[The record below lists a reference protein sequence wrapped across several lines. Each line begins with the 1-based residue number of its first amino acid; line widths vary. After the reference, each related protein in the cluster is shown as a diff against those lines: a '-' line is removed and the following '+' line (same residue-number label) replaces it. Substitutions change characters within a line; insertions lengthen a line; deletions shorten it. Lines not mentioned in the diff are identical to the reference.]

1 MKGKVAIIGGG
12 ISGLC
17 VAYRLQNAGVDLTLF
32 ESGNR
37 VGGNINTQSR
47 DGFLFEDGPNTLM
60 SNFDLFELVEDLQL
74 TGKILLPSPAAKK
87 RYIVRDGRLT
97 ALPAGPLDLFTTAAF
112 SAGGRL
118 RLLKEPLVRS
128 RSNGSESVASFFKR
142 RLGSEIADYAVDPFI
157 SGIYAGDPAK
167 LSIRSAFPKL
177 YEMEKDHGSLL
188 KGAILGGKGKK
199 KRLPKGAPRTY
210 SFKDGMQT
218 LTQALHGELGDIVRL
233 DTPVTR
239 AVAKEN
245 GGYRIESSA
254 GVDEFDAV
262 ALCTPAAAAA
272 RLVDEMDSGLAS
284 HLANIYYPPIAVIY
298 TGFKKEQV
306 GTSADGFGVLVPA
319 AENRRIL
326 GCLWT
331 SSVFEN
337 RAPAGYHLFTSF
349 VGGSR
354 NAALCEN
361 SEDALVD
368 IAVDEI
374 SSIMK
379 AEGRPEFTAIKK
391 WERSIP
397 QYNIGYESV
406 VDAIEAFQRNNRGF
420 LFCSN
425 FYKGISVGDCV
436 KNSVTASEE
445 ILQFVNSNND

>member
-1 MKGKVAIIGGG
+1 MKGRVAIIGGG

-17 VAYRLQNAGVDLTLF
+17 VAYRLQRAGVDATLF
-32 ESGNR
+32 ESGDR

-60 SNFDLFELVEDLQL
+60 SNVELFELVRDLQL
-74 TGKILLPSPAAKK
+74 TDKILLPSPAAKK

-97 ALPAGPLDLFTTAAF
+97 ALPAGPLDIFTTAAF

-128 RSNGSESVASFFKR
+128 RSNGSESVASFFQR
-142 RLGSEIADYAVDPFI
+142 RLGTEIADYAVDPFI
-157 SGIYAGDPAK
+157 SGIYAGDPDK
-167 LSIRSAFPKL
+167 LSIRSAFPRL
-177 YEMEKDHGSLL
+177 YEMEKGHGSLL
-188 KGAILGGKGKK
+188 KGALFGPKEKK

-210 SFKDGMQT
+210 TFKDGMQT
-218 LTQALHGELGDIVRL
+218 LTETLREKLGDNVKL
-233 DTPVTR
+233 ATPVER
-239 AVAKEN
+239 IVSNE
-245 GGYRIESSA
+245 GRGYRLETATGSE
-254 GVDEFDAV
+254 DFDAV
-262 ALCTPAAAAA
+262 ALCTPARAAA
-272 RLVDEMDSGLAS
+272 RLLDKMDGGLAGELS
-284 HLANIYYPPIAVIY
+284 RIYYPPIAVIY

-306 GTSADGFGVLVPA
+306 RIEPNGFGVLVPA
-319 AENRRIL
+319 AEHRRIL

-349 VGGSR
+349 IGGSR
-354 NAALCEN
+354 NAALCEK

-374 SSIMK
+374 SSIMNVD
-379 AEGRPEFTAIKK
+379 GQPEFTAIKK

-406 VDAIEAFQRNNRGF
+406 VDAIEVFERSNPGF
-420 LFCSN
+420 VFCSN

-436 KNSVTASEE
+436 KNSISASEE
-445 ILQFVNSNND
+445 ILQFINSDND